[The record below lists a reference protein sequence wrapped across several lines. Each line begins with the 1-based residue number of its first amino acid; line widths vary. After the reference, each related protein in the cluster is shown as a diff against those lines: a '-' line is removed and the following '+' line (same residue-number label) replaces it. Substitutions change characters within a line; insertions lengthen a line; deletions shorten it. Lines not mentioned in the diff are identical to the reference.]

1 MELHQHLEPPPPPP
15 PQRRP
20 WPPPKEMAGDHDV
33 KPRGVLPLSLS
44 NGFLGKKTTPAAEAA
59 AAPSSPPPAVYRECM
74 RNHAAALGGHTL
86 DGCGEF
92 MLSPVSVSDAAE
104 EPSALACAACGCHR
118 NFHRRVLR
126 REEREGDDRSSSPAA
141 APFGSIGHRMLV
153 GLGGGLPGRP
163 AGPPSGARRIPQRKR
178 FRTRFSLEQ
187 KARMKE
193 VCERLGWRMQKR
205 DEGLVEEC
213 CREIGVSRGVFKVWM
228 HNNKHNFLGGPSS
241 RRAATAGGGGGVG
254 GSPPDGSGAAG
265 GGDSEEDSSCRG
277 GDVAGDAFDNGG
289 GGGGGDHAVKCPSS
303 KRQCM
308 QGED

>member
-1 MELHQHLEPPPPPP
+1 MTSSPGCAPSPFQ
-15 PQRRP
+15 
-20 WPPPKEMAGDHDV
+20 W
-33 KPRGVLPLSLS
+33 LP
-44 NGFLGKKTTPAAEAA
+44 GKKTTPAAEAA
-59 AAPSSPPPAVYRECM
+59 AAPSSPPARLLQGVHEEPRGGAGRAHTWTLRGV
-74 RNHAAALGGHTL
+74 HAL
-86 DGCGEF
+86 
-92 MLSPVSVSDAAE
+92 PVSVSDAAE

-126 REEREGDDRSSSPAA
+126 REEREGDDRSSSRRRPCSALY
-141 APFGSIGHRMLV
+141 GHRMLV

-163 AGPPSGARRIPQRKR
+163 AGPPSGARRIPQRKG
-178 FRTRFSLEQ
+178 TR
-187 KARMKE
+187 
-193 VCERLGWRMQKR
+193 GWWRSAAGDRRQ
-205 DEGLVEEC
+205 
-213 CREIGVSRGVFKVWM
+213 RGVFKVWM

-277 GDVAGDAFDNGG
+277 DDVAGDAFDNGGGG

-303 KRQCM
+303 KKQCM